1 MLELHRLIQLH
12 FYTAAGNHLQFGD
25 SQIAERIMLRFIREK
40 SGAVVLP
47 VYDSFIVHHEY
58 ETELHE
64 MMIEEFQRACGQQIN
79 LGKLTQKYVSL
90 TVRPEN
96 G

>member
-1 MLELHRLIQLH
+1 
-12 FYTAAGNHLQFGD
+12 
-25 SQIAERIMLRFIREK
+25 MLRFIREK

-96 G
+96 GQRSLDFDELMRLVTLDALRGLKNLKVASN